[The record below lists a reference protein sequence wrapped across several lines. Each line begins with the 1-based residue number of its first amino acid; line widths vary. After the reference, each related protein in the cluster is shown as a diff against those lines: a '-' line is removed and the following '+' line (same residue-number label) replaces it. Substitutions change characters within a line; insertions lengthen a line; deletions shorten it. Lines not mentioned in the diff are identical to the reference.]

1 MSRVGHL
8 LTYLT
13 KLPLLGAACGGRL
26 AYLSALLEATVVGH
40 LEEAS
45 PAGSSAH
52 VHTYVRMY
60 IHTYTRTYIRTHV
73 HTYVRMYMCSDTLEC
88 DVYQFALYHGVHN
101 LA

>member
-60 IHTYTRTYIRTHV
+60 
-73 HTYVRMYMCSDTLEC
+73 MCSDTLEC